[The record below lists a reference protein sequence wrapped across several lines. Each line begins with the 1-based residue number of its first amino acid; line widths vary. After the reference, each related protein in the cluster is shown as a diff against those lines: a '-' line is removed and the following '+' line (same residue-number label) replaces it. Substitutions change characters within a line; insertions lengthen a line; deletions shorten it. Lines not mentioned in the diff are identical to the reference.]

1 MDAYSSFINNFLQAR
16 ATVRLASMRPAFAK
30 FLEQRCKEHKEKLT
44 LQDLLIQPV
53 QRIPRYVLILKD
65 LLKHT
70 EVKHPDYGR
79 LQHALEQI
87 KTLAERMNKGE
98 MEADQA
104 EKEAEKI
111 RDVEATI
118 EGVSDLVTANRKYLR
133 QDLSAEIKGVIT
145 KKDRCL
151 FLFSDLL
158 VCATVRKKTNTLR
171 RGSLGLFSGQSA
183 TDFNRYKLLWKAPLD
198 ATELK
203 APLAGDKQAERIDDD
218 IATLR
223 KIRAMADSLVT
234 PHPGLDSSVREILLD
249 LERQAS
255 EINSLARVELQV
267 QTE

>member
-1 MDAYSSFINNFLQAR
+1 
-16 ATVRLASMRPAFAK
+16 
-30 FLEQRCKEHKEKLT
+30 
-44 LQDLLIQPV
+44 
-53 QRIPRYVLILKD
+53 
-65 LLKHT
+65 
-70 EVKHPDYGR
+70 
-79 LQHALEQI
+79 
-87 KTLAERMNKGE
+87 
-98 MEADQA
+98 
-104 EKEAEKI
+104 
-111 RDVEATI
+111 
-118 EGVSDLVTANRKYLR
+118 
-133 QDLSAEIKGVIT
+133 
-145 KKDRCL
+145 L

-267 QTE
+267 QTDEGTETYVFVLLSAEVRSSWEAVYEDAKQKLGKICFC